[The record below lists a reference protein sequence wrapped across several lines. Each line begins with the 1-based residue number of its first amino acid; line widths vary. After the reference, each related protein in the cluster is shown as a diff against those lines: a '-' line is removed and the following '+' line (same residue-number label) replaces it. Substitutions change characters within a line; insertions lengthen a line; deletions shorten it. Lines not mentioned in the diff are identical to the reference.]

1 MTQFTPAPFPQL
13 ESGVP
18 DPDHFAR
25 RNGGSGGASNERPH
39 GIGDEGNNVIE
50 DADYWYT
57 QYKDNGGFGAS
68 AGVTPVSKFHSR
80 DAGSALFGHGGDDF
94 MRGYG
99 GNDTL
104 DGGTGKDTLFGDNGN
119 DLIYGGDNNDLIDGG
134 ADNDT
139 LWGGDG
145 NDTLHGG
152 TGNDALHGGA
162 DNDVMF
168 GDAGDD
174 TLVGGEGA
182 DIMRGGTGNDVYVVD
197 NRGDQVF
204 EDFSTL
210 GGNADKIYTT
220 LSSYDLSQDGKG
232 ASVEILQYT
241 GPGNFVGRGNALDN
255 ILVGAGGADRL
266 YGGEGRDLLNGGDGN
281 DTLDGGNGNDTLNGE
296 GGADVMYGGRG
307 NDVYIV
313 DNPGDKVIDIAP
325 GLGSIGVG
333 RIGGAHGMF
342 GVIQG
347 GGHDTVQTTLNTYDL
362 GGVAKGV
369 GVEDL
374 QFKGVGNFKGTGNNL
389 DNAITGGAG
398 SDLLDGSAGNDTL
411 TGGAGKDVFQFGD
424 HGGHDTITDFTHG
437 QDTINLAHVSGM
449 HSFDQLKLTDVDGGV
464 RVDFGDSSVLVS
476 GQKAAS
482 MSAADFSFTQAVFFD
497 SIRLPE
503 LHVPWKLDPIGPIGH
518 PDPIGPLVIQPSP
531 LLTHG
536 LSPLDSYVLTAPAAS
551 LSVLAHST
559 PLDHPLATSLSD
571 NAVLRHTPIGVD
583 HATMIPHDTVALAS
597 AVDYISMPHLT
608 HF

>member
-25 RNGGSGGASNERPH
+25 RNGGSGGAPNERPH

-220 LSSYDLSQDGKG
+220 LTSYDSLIVAAG
-232 ASVEILQYT
+232 A
-241 GPGNFVGRGNALDN
+241 R
-255 ILVGAGGADRL
+255 
-266 YGGEGRDLLNGGDGN
+266 
-281 DTLDGGNGNDTLNGE
+281 
-296 GGADVMYGGRG
+296 
-307 NDVYIV
+307 
-313 DNPGDKVIDIAP
+313 
-325 GLGSIGVG
+325 
-333 RIGGAHGMF
+333 
-342 GVIQG
+342 
-347 GGHDTVQTTLNTYDL
+347 
-362 GGVAKGV
+362 
-369 GVEDL
+369 
-374 QFKGVGNFKGTGNNL
+374 
-389 DNAITGGAG
+389 
-398 SDLLDGSAGNDTL
+398 
-411 TGGAGKDVFQFGD
+411 
-424 HGGHDTITDFTHG
+424 
-437 QDTINLAHVSGM
+437 
-449 HSFDQLKLTDVDGGV
+449 
-464 RVDFGDSSVLVS
+464 
-476 GQKAAS
+476 
-482 MSAADFSFTQAVFFD
+482 
-497 SIRLPE
+497 RLPRP
-503 LHVPWKLDPIGPIGH
+503 LGPAHRTRQRAAKCQPVFSRFGAAH
-518 PDPIGPLVIQPSP
+518 SAQPDSG
-531 LLTHG
+531 
-536 LSPLDSYVLTAPAAS
+536 AARRFPAARRQC
-551 LSVLAHST
+551 
-559 PLDHPLATSLSD
+559 
-571 NAVLRHTPIGVD
+571 NLR
-583 HATMIPHDTVALAS
+583 
-597 AVDYISMPHLT
+597 
-608 HF
+608 